1 MPSTPARTC
10 IHVFISGHQCGSPA
24 LRDSTRC
31 YNHHKHRRLKRSQ
44 LRIDLATPEG
54 RLATL
59 SQLTHAIATH
69 RIDPEVARS
78 LLYGIHLATG
88 KIK

>member
-1 MPSTPARTC
+1 MTVPPARTC
-10 IHVFISGHQCGSPA
+10 IHVFVSGHICGSPA
-24 LRDSTRC
+24 MRDSTKC
-31 YNHHKHRRLKRSQ
+31 YYHHKHRRLKRSQ

-59 SQLTHAIATH
+59 SQLVHAIAAH

-78 LLYGIHLATG
+78 LLYGIHLATD